1 MITLIA
7 HIRVKRENAPQF
19 EALMTE
25 VCDQVRRHES
35 GVPYYG
41 FGRSV
46 DDDETFVVVEVYRD
60 VVAHSAHM
68 SMPWVRESLPKA
80 ASLMEGRP
88 AVVQYVTAG
97 SAPVQL
103 AHFARPKPV

>member
-7 HIRVKRENAPQF
+7 HIRVRRENAAAF

-25 VCDQVRRHES
+25 VCDKVRQHEP

-41 FGRSV
+41 FGRSLG
-46 DDDETFVVVEVYRD
+46 DEETFVVVEVYRD
-60 VVAHSAHM
+60 VEAHSAHM
-68 SMPWVRESLPKA
+68 ATPWVRESLPKA
-80 ASLMEGRP
+80 ARLMEGRP
-88 AVVQYVTAG
+88 AIQQYLSDG

-103 AHFARPKPV
+103 AYLHRSRSS